1 MTTDEEHIRNR
12 YTSDVQH
19 ILNYILDCKAVL
31 KYAYLDIDG
40 LLQEGLDTN
49 ANDIMSNKPYTAVAK
64 TLRQIKSLQEIDA
77 DEIFLELCEGYIGND
92 MYNHDGEES
101 NES

>member
-19 ILNYILDCKAVL
+19 ILNYIVKCKTVL

-49 ANDIMSNKPYTAVAK
+49 ANDIISDKPYTAVAK
-64 TLRQIKSLQEIDA
+64 TLQQIKSLLEIDA
-77 DEIFLELCEGYIGND
+77 DETFLELCEGYIGTD
-92 MYNHDGEES
+92 MYNHDEEIS
-101 NES
+101 